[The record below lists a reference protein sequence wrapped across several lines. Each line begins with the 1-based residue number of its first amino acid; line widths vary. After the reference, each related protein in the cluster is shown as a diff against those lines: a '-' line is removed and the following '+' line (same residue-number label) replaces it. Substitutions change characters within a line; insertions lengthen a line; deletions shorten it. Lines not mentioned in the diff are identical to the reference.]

1 MNVPPNAQ
9 VSNLVE
15 EIIGAGTSYS
25 QHEPGAREK
34 LLSLAYSLA
43 SAVELPSEAIQRIG
57 WAEPARF
64 ASTKIAVDLN
74 LFEML
79 KDKKDAGITT
89 AELAK
94 ASNANLTLI
103 SRTMKHLAAMNVVRE
118 IGPDHYLATPFSV
131 ALTEPKYRDGITYTH
146 NVAGPSFHQLP
157 AYLKSI
163 SYGHP
168 TDIADGPFQYA
179 HQTQAPFFVWLYEKP
194 ELASCFNNY
203 MSGYRAGKSS
213 WVDPGFYPVEERL
226 GNGMKQGAD
235 EVLLVD
241 VGGGL
246 GHDLELLK
254 QNHAG
259 VPGKLVL
266 QDKEE
271 VVKQTTAPDAVFEK
285 MAHDFF
291 TPQPIH
297 GARAYHLHSVLHD
310 WDNAS
315 CVSIL
320 ENIISAMEKGYSK
333 ILINELVVPD
343 QNASW
348 SITSMDWLML
358 ALGAV
363 KERTEKD
370 WHSMA
375 ESVGLKIT
383 GIWTKEQG
391 TESLIECELA

>member
-1 MNVPPNAQ
+1 MDAPPDVQ
-9 VSNLVE
+9 VSSLLENITE
-15 EIIGAGTSYS
+15 AGKSYS
-25 QHEPGAREK
+25 QHEPGARER

-43 SAVELPSEAIQRIG
+43 TAVELPSETIQRIG

-74 LFEML
+74 LFEIL
-79 KDKKDAGITT
+79 KERKDAGITT

-94 ASNANLTLI
+94 ASNADPTLI
-103 SRTMKHLAAMNVVRE
+103 SRTMKHLSAMNVIGE
-118 IGPDHYLATPFSV
+118 IRADHYIATPFSV

-146 NVAGPSFHQLP
+146 DVAGPSFHHLP

-163 SYGHP
+163 SYAHP
-168 TDIADGPFQYA
+168 TNIAGGPFQYA
-179 HQTQAPFFVWLYEKP
+179 HKTPSPFFVWLYEKP

-203 MSGYRAGKSS
+203 MSGYRARKSS
-213 WVDPGFYPVEERL
+213 WVDPGFYPVEDRL
-226 GNGMKQGAD
+226 GNGMKEGTE

-254 QNHAG
+254 QQHAH
-259 VPGKLVL
+259 VPGRLIL
-266 QDKEE
+266 QEKPE
-271 VVKQTTAPDAVFEK
+271 VISQITAPNTIFEK

-291 TPQPIH
+291 TPQSVH
-297 GARAYHLHSVLHD
+297 GARSYHLHSVLHD
-310 WDNAS
+310 WDDAS
-315 CVSIL
+315 CLAIL
-320 ENIISAMEKGYSK
+320 KNIIPAMEKGYSK
-333 ILINELVVPD
+333 ILINELVVPN
-343 QNASW
+343 QGASW
-348 SITSMDWLML
+348 SVTSMDWLML

-370 WHSMA
+370 WRTMV
-375 ESVGLKIT
+375 EQVGLKIT

-391 TESLIECELA
+391 SESLIECELV